1 MISGLSVKGGQAAI
15 VVSCWREVIH
25 YPWPPLAGQLTAWLL
40 RISCADA
47 ERNDSQVSP
56 STTLSS
62 VCHCVSWSQDSCDAS
77 FINVKRIAW
86 ALVWAWGGGE
96 VANIGSGE
104 EEKSLS
110 LPTLRCPSDCSFT
123 IYKGRGRRSP
133 AQWMTHN
140 FPPPYK
146 CSVSHCILSSQ
157 GSLSSL
163 LYNWIRWYLSKDSF
177 SNFYT

>member
-1 MISGLSVKGGQAAI
+1 MRTQSTMTHKFPLLL
-15 VVSCWREVIH
+15 H
-25 YPWPPLAGQLTAWLL
+25 Y
-40 RISCADA
+40 
-47 ERNDSQVSP
+47 
-56 STTLSS
+56 SS
-62 VCHCVSWSQDSCDAS
+62 VCHCVSWSQGSCDAS

-86 ALVWAWGGGE
+86 ALAWARGGGE

-140 FPPPYK
+140 FPHHTNSLCPTAYFLARAN
-146 CSVSHCILSSQ
+146 CLLCCITGYVDICLKTVFQTSIHKTSWHK
-157 GSLSSL
+157 LIKL
-163 LYNWIRWYLSKDSF
+163 LVIL
-177 SNFYT
+177 TL